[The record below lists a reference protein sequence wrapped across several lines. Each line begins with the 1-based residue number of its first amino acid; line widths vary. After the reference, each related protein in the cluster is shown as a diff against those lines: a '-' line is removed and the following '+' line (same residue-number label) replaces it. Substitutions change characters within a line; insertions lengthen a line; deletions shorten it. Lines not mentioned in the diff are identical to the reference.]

1 MADFR
6 AILSRSCQAGP
17 SGPSELSGRPLV
29 FDGAMGTLLQA
40 RGLPAGEHPERFCL
54 ARPDVLQGIHADY
67 LNAGADI
74 ILTATFGGTRF
85 KLPPLTGADG
95 GALDVAAFNRAMAR
109 IARAAADEASARQGR
124 PCFVGGDMGPCGRF
138 VRPLGDLPP
147 LELYEAYREQARG
160 LAQGGADVL
169 VIETQFDLAEVRLAV
184 AAIRAECDLPI
195 MASMTFEGGATLT
208 GSSPEIFAETMLNL
222 GVEGIGLNCGAGPE
236 QMAPLVDRL
245 LAVVG
250 HDAAVF
256 VEPNAGLPELVDGK
270 TVFRLP
276 PAPFAERTA
285 AFVERGARA
294 VGGCCGTTPEHIA
307 ALRRAAD
314 AACANAR
321 PAPSAPR
328 SCIALTTR
336 TRLVRIGGSEPLT
349 LIGER
354 INPTGKKALQAE
366 LAAGEY
372 SLALRFAA
380 EQIALGAPVL
390 DVNVGA
396 PLVDETV
403 LLPELVQRLTGA
415 CAEPLAIDSS
425 NADAIAAALP
435 CCPASSLVNSV
446 SGESGRMERL
456 GPLCRQWGAPFILLP
471 LRGPKLPV
479 TASERIAI
487 IEALLAEAERLGI
500 PRRLILVDVLALA
513 VASKVDAAREG
524 LETIR
529 WCAAHGL
536 PTTMGLSNISF
547 GLPARELVNAT
558 FLAMA
563 AGAGLSSCIVNPS
576 AERLREARAAA
587 NVLMGRDRD
596 AADFVA
602 DYAGWK
608 ASAAGEGAGNGS
620 GGSATAARLAH
631 AVADT
636 VEEAVIRGDRE
647 TVTALVERE
656 LEAGADPFA
665 LVRERLIPAI
675 TEVGAR
681 YERREYF
688 LPQLLRSAETMQT
701 AFARLRP
708 LLEKSS
714 DATERPV
721 AVFATVEGDI
731 HDIGKNIVAL
741 MLGNHG
747 FNVVDLGKDVKA
759 EEIVRAAAAR
769 KADIIGLSAL
779 MTTTMVRMEDTVRL
793 VKEKGMDTD
802 VMVGGAVVTPAFA
815 ESIGAHYSSDAVD
828 AVRLAKSI
836 VAARRH
842 RG

>member
-1 MADFR
+1 
-6 AILSRSCQAGP
+6 
-17 SGPSELSGRPLV
+17 
-29 FDGAMGTLLQA
+29 MGTLLQA
-40 RGLPAGEHPERFCL
+40 RGLPAGESPERFCL
-54 ARPDVLQGIHADY
+54 ARPDVLKGIHADY
-67 LNAGADI
+67 LHAGADI

-85 KLPPLTGADG
+85 KLPPLTRADG
-95 GALDVAAFNRAMAR
+95 GALSAEAFNRTMAG
-109 IARAAADEASARQGR
+109 IARAAADEAAARLGR

-138 VRPLGDLPP
+138 VLPLGDLPP

-195 MASMTFEGGATLT
+195 MASMTFEDGATLT

-250 HDAAVF
+250 NDAAVF

-276 PAPFAERTA
+276 PRPFAEQTA

-307 ALRRAAD
+307 ALRQAAD
-314 AACANAR
+314 AASANAR
-321 PAPSAPR
+321 PAPSAAR
-328 SCIALTTR
+328 SRIALTTR

-372 SLALRFAA
+372 GLALRFAA

-403 LLPELVQRLTGA
+403 LLPQLVQRLTGK

-425 NADAIAAALP
+425 NMDAIAAALP

-479 TASERIAI
+479 TAAERIAI
-487 IEALLAEAERLGI
+487 IEALLTETERLGI

-513 VASKVDAAREG
+513 VASKAEAAREG

-529 WCAAHGL
+529 WCTAQGL

-563 AGAGLSSCIVNPS
+563 AGAGLSSCIANPS

-602 DYAGWK
+602 EYAGWK
-608 ASAAGEGAGNGS
+608 ASAGEG
-620 GGSATAARLAH
+620 GGGATAARLAH

-647 TVTALVERE
+647 NIVALVERE

-681 YERREYF
+681 YERRDYF

-714 DATERPV
+714 DAAERPV

-759 EEIVRAAAAR
+759 EEIVRAAAAH

-793 VKEKGMDTD
+793 VREKGMDTD

-836 VAARRH
+836 MAARKDR
-842 RG
+842 R